1 MRRFL
6 LVLTTVL
13 LLIILVIVISI
24 QNKPK
29 NLLPEI
35 QPQLSVVVS
44 IGKATQS
51 NCQGKLPQVDLPK
64 SSLSADQLALIVN
77 DNDAQSVAV
86 ANYYQQKRN
95 IPSGNVIHVS
105 FQAGMNEIDPHIFKA
120 IQLKIDAVIT
130 PKTQAIALS
139 FSRPF
144 KVGCMSITSALSFGY
159 DEEFCQQKR
168 KLNNCRYPQISPYYA
183 SYSIAPFTDF
193 GIRPSMML
201 AGQDTAQVIQMIN
214 RGIKSDG
221 TFPRAVGYL
230 QVTSDRTRSVRA
242 QEFSDLAKNWSVNS
256 GWTLKYLDNSAGKI
270 TSDFIIEKNNILF
283 YFTGLPRVPLIEANS
298 YLPGAIADHLTSSG
312 GVLFNSP
319 QMSILSWLKAG
330 ATASYGAVVEPCN
343 FVAKFSDPRILV
355 SNYYRGQTAI
365 EAYWKSVASPYE
377 GVFVGE
383 PLAKPMGVKRSLSSE
398 RLSLKLS
405 TLEPGKTYQVYSAST
420 PERPYSPASEL
431 ITLQNYQVIEINFSC
446 EPLYYKFIEVQSP

>member
-6 LVLTTVL
+6 LVLTII
-13 LLIILVIVISI
+13 LLIIVLVIVISI

-29 NLLPEI
+29 NLSSEI
-35 QPQLSVVVS
+35 QPKLSIVVS
-44 IGKATQS
+44 GGKATQS
-51 NCQGKLPQVDLPK
+51 KCQGKIPQVDLPK
-64 SSLSADQLALIVN
+64 SSLSADELALVVN

-86 ANYYQQKRN
+86 ARYYQQRRS
-95 IPSGNVIHVS
+95 IPPQNVIHVS
-105 FQAGMNEIDPHIFKA
+105 FQTGKNEIEPHLFRA
-120 IQLKIDAVIT
+120 IQSKINAVTT
-130 PKTQAIALS
+130 PKIQAIALS

-168 KLNNCRYPQISPYYA
+168 KINNCRYPQISPYYA
-183 SYSIAPFTDF
+183 SYSITPFTDF

-201 AGQDTAQVIQMIN
+201 AGQDTDQVIHLID
-214 RGIKSDG
+214 RGIKSDE
-221 TFPRAVGYL
+221 TFPIAVGYL
-230 QVTSDRTRSVRA
+230 QVTSDKTRSVRV
-242 QEFSDLAKNWSVNS
+242 QEFSDLAKNWPASS
-256 GWTLKYLDNSAGKI
+256 GWNLQYRDNSAGKI

-283 YFTGLPRVPLIEANS
+283 YFTGLSRVPLIQANS
-298 YLPGAIADHLTSSG
+298 YLPGAIADHLTSLG

-319 QMSILSWLKAG
+319 QMSILNWLKAG
-330 ATASYGAVVEPCN
+330 VTASYGTVVEPCN

-383 PLAKPMGVKRSLSSE
+383 PLAKPMGVKQSLSNE

-405 TLEPGKTYQVYSAST
+405 TLEPGRTYQVYSAST
-420 PERPYSPASEL
+420 PEGPYSPASEL

-446 EPLYYKFIEVQSP
+446 EPLYYKLVEVQTP